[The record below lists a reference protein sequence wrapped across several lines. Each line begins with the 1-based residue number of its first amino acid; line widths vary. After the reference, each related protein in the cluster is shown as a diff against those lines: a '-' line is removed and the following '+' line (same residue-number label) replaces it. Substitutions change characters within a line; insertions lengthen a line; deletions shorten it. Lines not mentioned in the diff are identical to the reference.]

1 MTMIEWTDVDPARF
15 ETYPSPKLLKGPD
28 TIDDVIEA
36 VAAGK
41 TIELTLVDESAVRG
55 RRLALG
61 RRAKRVGLEI
71 EMRYSENR
79 LVVRQKRGATDAA
92 ANEPAAPEPNVIPD
106 AEPDVQPPRKAAR
119 GSRRAKS

>member
-15 ETYPSPKLLKGPD
+15 ETYPSPKPLKGPD
-28 TIDDVIEA
+28 ASDDVIEA

-41 TIELTLVDESAVRG
+41 TVKLTLVDESAVRG

-71 EMRYSENR
+71 EMCYSENR

-92 ANEPAAPEPNVIPD
+92 ANEPAAPESNVISD